1 VSASGT
7 RVFGI
12 KIGVDPKIL
21 VGGLIAFAAILFW
34 YNSRSEDVPSAPTR
48 PSTTARSETST
59 FTPPPAA
66 SPALKSRA
74 STARRSVSQAAN
86 DRGTLRLRPVDA
98 TRGDIDPTL
107 HLDLLSRLQAVAQA
121 PSTRSLFEIQVVPPT
136 ASGPGAIKGPVIMPK
151 PLPPPAPAAVASVP
165 PPPTVNVPLRYYGF
179 VRPAE
184 VGRTNS
190 GLFLDGDNV
199 LVVSE
204 GQVVKQHF
212 LIVELTPT
220 NARVEDVQLRQG
232 QTLPVVPVANP

>member
-1 VSASGT
+1 VNQ
-7 RVFGI
+7 
-12 KIGVDPKIL
+12 L
-21 VGGLIAFAAILFW
+21 
-34 YNSRSEDVPSAPTR
+34 
-48 PSTTARSETST
+48 
-59 FTPPPAA
+59 
-66 SPALKSRA
+66 
-74 STARRSVSQAAN
+74 AN

-107 HLDLLSRLQAVAQA
+107 HLDLLSRLQSVQSA
-121 PSTRSLFEIQVVPPT
+121 PSSRSLFEI
-136 ASGPGAIKGPVIMPK
+136 GAAPVAAAAPLKGPVIMPK
-151 PLPPPAPAAVASVP
+151 PLPPPAAAAAPASVAP
-165 PPPTVNVPLRYYGF
+165 PPLNIPLRYYGF

-204 GQVVKQHF
+204 GQVVKQKY

-220 NARVEDVQLRQG
+220 TARIEDIQAKRG

>member
-1 VSASGT
+1 MKV
-7 RVFGI
+7 
-12 KIGVDPKIL
+12 GVDPKIL
-21 VGGLIAFAAILFW
+21 VGGLVAFAAILFW

-59 FTPPPAA
+59 FAPPPAA
-66 SPALKSRA
+66 PAAKSRA
-74 STARRSVSQAAN
+74 SNTRRSTSQAAN

-107 HLDLLSRLQAVAQA
+107 HLDLLSRLQAVEQA
-121 PSTRSLFEIQVVPPT
+121 PSTRSLFEIRVAPPT
-136 ASGPGAIKGPVIMPK
+136 APAAIKGPVIIPK
-151 PLPPPAPAAVASVP
+151 PLPAPASAAASNTP
-165 PPPTVNVPLRYYGF
+165 APPTVNVPLRYYGF
-179 VRPAE
+179 VRPSE

-199 LVVSE
+199 VVASE
-204 GQVVKQHF
+204 GQVVKQRF

-232 QTLPVVPVANP
+232 QTLPVVPVAMP

>member
-1 VSASGT
+1 MSASTT
-7 RVFGI
+7 RVFGM
-12 KIGVDPKIL
+12 KVGVDPKIL

-34 YNSRSEDVPSAPTR
+34 YNSRSDDVPSSPAR
-48 PSTTARSETST
+48 PSTTARTEAPAS
-59 FTPPPAA
+59 TPPPVGSA
-66 SPALKSRA
+66 SNSR
-74 STARRSVSQAAN
+74 SSSARRSSNQLAA

-107 HLDLLSRLQAVAQA
+107 HLDLLSRLQAVGQA
-121 PSTRSLFEIQVVPPT
+121 PSTRSLFEIGATPPS
-136 ASGPGAIKGPVIMPK
+136 AAVAPPIKGPVIMPK
-151 PLPPPAPAAVASVP
+151 PLPGAAATPVSTTPGPAPL
-165 PPPTVNVPLRYYGF
+165 NIPLRYYGF

-184 VGRTNS
+184 TGRTNS

-204 GQVVKQHF
+204 GQVVKQRF

-220 NARVEDVQLRQG
+220 GARLEDVQLRQG

>member
-1 VSASGT
+1 VSASNT
-7 RVFGI
+7 KVFGM
-12 KIGVDPKIL
+12 KIGIDPKIL
-21 VGGLIAFAAILFW
+21 VGGLVAIAAVLFW
-34 YNSRSEDVPSAPTR
+34 YNSNSIDAPTSPVR
-48 PSTTARSETST
+48 PAPTARTD
-59 FTPPPAA
+59 TPAYTAAATAPAA
-66 SPALKSRA
+66 KGRTSN
-74 STARRSVSQAAN
+74 ARRSVNQLAN

-107 HLDLLSRLQAVAQA
+107 HLDLLSRLQSVQSA
-121 PSTRSLFEIQVVPPT
+121 PSSRSLFEIGAAPSATAPPL
-136 ASGPGAIKGPVIMPK
+136 KGPVIMPK
-151 PLPPPAPAAVASVP
+151 PLAPPAAAAATTPAAPPPL
-165 PPPTVNVPLRYYGF
+165 NIPLRYYGF

-204 GQVVKQHF
+204 GQVVKQHY

-220 NARVEDVQLRQG
+220 SARIEDIQAKQG